1 MDSFFLSQQIG
12 ISGPLTIF
20 DWPAPDSPPRGRVLL
35 VHGLGEHMGRYAH
48 VAEQLR
54 AWGFAVRGYDQ
65 YGHGQSFGP
74 RGDMKNARSVM
85 GDLGC
90 VIDVTRK
97 LTLAQGKPL
106 IVLGHSMGGLIAGK
120 VVADALRKVDGL
132 VMSSPALATDMNGF
146 QKILLRL
153 LPRLAPHL
161 CVDNGLKPQFVARD
175 PQVVQDYLNDPLVH
189 RKISASLAEWI
200 VTQGPQVL
208 AKAAEW
214 TTPTLLM
221 YAGQDQLV
229 APRGSALFAASSP
242 VCVRS
247 KVFETM
253 YHEIF
258 NDPEKQLVFDCLKDW
273 LDEHFSA

>member
-12 ISGPLTIF
+12 LSGSLTVY

-35 VHGLGEHMGRYAH
+35 IHGLGEHMGRYAH

-65 YGHGQSFGP
+65 YGHGQSVGP
-74 RGDMKNARSVM
+74 RGDMKNERSVM
-85 GDLGC
+85 ADLGC

-97 LTLAQGKPL
+97 LSLAQGKPL
-106 IVLGHSMGGLIAGK
+106 IVLGHSMGGLIASK
-120 VVADALRKVDGL
+120 AVAQALRKVEGL
-132 VMSSPALATDMNGF
+132 VMSSPALATDMGGF

-153 LPRLAPHL
+153 LPRMAPHL
-161 CVDNGLKPQFVARD
+161 CVDNRLKPEFVSRD

-189 RKISASLAEWI
+189 RQISAGLAEWL
-200 VTQGPQVL
+200 VAQGPHVL
-208 AKAAEW
+208 AQSAEW

-229 APRGSALFAASSP
+229 APRGSAFFAANAP
-242 VCVRS
+242 ACVRS

-273 LDEHFSA
+273 LDEHFPA

>member
-1 MDSFFLSQQIG
+1 MDSFFLSQQLG

-54 AWGFAVRGYDQ
+54 SWGFAVRGYDQ
-65 YGHGQSFGP
+65 YGHGQSVGL

-85 GDLGC
+85 ADLGC

-106 IVLGHSMGGLIAGK
+106 ILLGHSMGGLIAGK
-120 VVADALRKVDGL
+120 AVAEAFRQVDGL
-132 VMSSPALATDMNGF
+132 VMSSPALAADMNGF

-153 LPRLAPHL
+153 LPRIAPHL
-161 CVDNGLKPQFVARD
+161 CVDNGLKSQFLARD
-175 PQVVQDYLNDPLVH
+175 PQVVQDYLKDPLVH

-200 VTQGPQVL
+200 VAQGPQVL

-214 TTPTLLM
+214 TVPTLLM

-229 APRGSALFAASSP
+229 APRGSALFAANAP

-247 KVFETM
+247 IVFETM

-258 NDPEKQLVFDCLKDW
+258 NDPEKKLVFDGLKDW

>member
-1 MDSFFLSQQIG
+1 MDSFFLSQQLG

-54 AWGFAVRGYDQ
+54 SWGFAVRGYDQ
-65 YGHGQSFGP
+65 YGHGQSVGP

-85 GDLGC
+85 ADLGC

-106 IVLGHSMGGLIAGK
+106 ILLGHSMGGLIAGK
-120 VVADALRKVDGL
+120 AVAEAFRQVDGL
-132 VMSSPALATDMNGF
+132 VMSSPALAADMNGF

-153 LPRLAPHL
+153 LPRIAPHL
-161 CVDNGLKPQFVARD
+161 CVDNGLKSQFLARD
-175 PQVVQDYLNDPLVH
+175 PQVVQDYLKDPLVH
-189 RKISASLAEWI
+189 RKISAGLAEWI
-200 VTQGPQVL
+200 VAQGPQVL
-208 AKAAEW
+208 AQAAEW

-229 APRGSALFAASSP
+229 APRGSALFAANAP

-247 KVFETM
+247 IVFEAM

-258 NDPEKQLVFDCLKDW
+258 NDPEKKLVFDGLKDW